1 MRGSCR
7 LGSRTLA
14 GRKVGEQS
22 LLKTTSPRSQEGE
35 QEEPAWAYQRQIASG
50 PLLWG
55 AEWLGAQRALF
66 TWAVGGL
73 GRLGRSTHR
82 LWQGKFQPHASKQT
96 PYSRSSAVAL
106 NLGVHKYLTSVSL
119 KSDTLE
125 HPNMV
130 WEVKTNQMP
139 NAVQKLLLVV
149 DKRTS
154 GMNDSLELL
163 KCNENLPSSPGYASC
178 DEHMELGK

>member
-1 MRGSCR
+1 MI
-7 LGSRTLA
+7 LN
-14 GRKVGEQS
+14 
-22 LLKTTSPRSQEGE
+22 
-35 QEEPAWAYQRQIASG
+35 
-50 PLLWG
+50 
-55 AEWLGAQRALF
+55 
-66 TWAVGGL
+66 
-73 GRLGRSTHR
+73 R
-82 LWQGKFQPHASKQT
+82 LWRTWDFGSKVAGKTVCVYKF
-96 PYSRSSAVAL
+96 
-106 NLGVHKYLTSVSL
+106 LTSVSL

-154 GMNDSLELL
+154 GMNESLDLL
-163 KCNENLPSSPGYASC
+163 KCNENLPSSPGYVSG

>member
-14 GRKVGEQS
+14 GRKAGEQS
-22 LLKTTSPRSQEGE
+22 LLKTTSPCSQEGE

-55 AEWLGAQRALF
+55 AEWLGVQRALF

-73 GRLGRSTHR
+73 GRLGCSTHR

>member
-1 MRGSCR
+1 MQV
-7 LGSRTLA
+7 L
-14 GRKVGEQS
+14 
-22 LLKTTSPRSQEGE
+22 
-35 QEEPAWAYQRQIASG
+35 I
-50 PLLWG
+50 
-55 AEWLGAQRALF
+55 
-66 TWAVGGL
+66 
-73 GRLGRSTHR
+73 
-82 LWQGKFQPHASKQT
+82 
-96 PYSRSSAVAL
+96 
-106 NLGVHKYLTSVSL
+106 SVSL

-154 GMNDSLELL
+154 GMNESLELL

-178 DEHMELGK
+178 DEHMELGKQHGLQRRPVLRLVWLQFSCGEITGS